1 MTVVFLSFELERVSH
16 LGKEALLLCSIL
28 VHLSLCD
35 VGAIRLYYFGLGSVD
50 TSPVRWPVCW
60 AVIDYRTPFERLAEF
75 DMRTSAVYFGI
86 VFAGLLAIA
95 PVSAQGTY
103 GIRHVNVLPMS
114 SAEILN
120 NQTVLVDGGRI
131 TAIGPEGSIRIP
143 DGAEVIHGRERYLM
157 PGLAEMHAHVPGT
170 SDQQYLEDV
179 LFLYVA
185 NGITTARGML
195 GQPAHLRLRGRLASH
210 ELLGPRLITSGPS
223 LNGRSVSSAA
233 QAAQMVKAQSRAGY
247 DFVKMHPGLTRE
259 EYDAAM
265 AAGKE
270 VGIRLAGHVSSAVG
284 LSHALDSG
292 QATIDHLDGYMA
304 YLIGDELADDD
315 TGVFGSSWTARVERE
330 RIVKAA
336 AATKATDVW
345 VVPTQAFVEHLML
358 PIPGLA
364 DRPEMSYMPKQT
376 VDRWRRSKGQLLS
389 SPEYSAESAKAFVS
403 IRLELIKALHDVGAG
418 ILLGSDA
425 PQVFNV
431 PGFSIHAELSSYL
444 EAGLTP
450 FEVLSTGTVNPAR
463 FFSASDQFGAIEAG
477 LAADLILSEDNPL
490 EGLDTL
496 RRPAGVMV
504 RGVWLDRDAL
514 DRRLAEIAAR
524 QAGGAT
530 D

>member
-1 MTVVFLSFELERVSH
+1 MSI
-16 LGKEALLLCSIL
+16 GAILCTAL
-28 VHLSLCD
+28 VHSYIC
-35 VGAIRLYYFGLGSVD
+35 
-50 TSPVRWPVCW
+50 TSPIRWPRYL
-60 AVIDYRTPFERLAEF
+60 AMIDFCTCIEWLTES
-75 DMRTSAVYFGI
+75 DMRTSAAYLGI
-86 VFAGLLAIA
+86 ILTVLPAIT
-95 PVSAQGTY
+95 PVGAQGTY

-143 DGAEVIHGRERYLM
+143 DGAEVIDGLERYLM

-179 LFLYVA
+179 LFLFLA

-195 GQPAHLRLRGRLASH
+195 GQPAHLRLRGQLASH
-210 ELLGPRLITSGPS
+210 ELLGPRLVTSGPS

-233 QAAQMVKAQSRAGY
+233 QATQMVNAQARAGY
-247 DFVKMHPGLTRE
+247 DFVKMHPGLSRE

-265 AAGKE
+265 TAGE
-270 VGIRLAGHVSSAVG
+270 EAGIRLAGHVSTAVG
-284 LSHALDSG
+284 LSHALHSG

-304 YLIGDELADDD
+304 YLVGDELADDD
-315 TGVFGSSWTARVERE
+315 TGIFGSGLTNRVERG
-330 RIVKAA
+330 RIAKAA
-336 AATKATDVW
+336 AATKAAEVW
-345 VVPTQAFVEHLML
+345 VVPTQSFVEHLML

-364 DRPEMSYMPKQT
+364 DRPEMRYMPTQV
-376 VDRWRRSKGQLLS
+376 VDRWRRSKERLLS
-389 SPEYSAESAKAFVS
+389 SPEYSAASAEAFVR
-403 IRLELIKALHDVGAG
+403 IRLELIKALHAAGAG

-431 PGFSIHAELSSYL
+431 PGFSIHAELASYL

-450 FEVLSTGTVNPAR
+450 FEVLSTGTVSPAR
-463 FFSASDQFGAIEAG
+463 FFSASDQFGAVEVG

-514 DRRLAEIAAR
+514 DRGLAEIAAR
-524 QAGGAT
+524 QSAGAT